1 LSYQEEEK
9 NFTNI
14 YIILIITRMGRS
26 RSSSSGSSSGGSK
39 RFFGSSNSSS
49 ASKPAQTRTAQPTH
63 AQPPA
68 VQHAPPPQHQQP
80 QAPMGAAPSSGGG
93 MFSGLGATLV
103 QGMAFGG
110 GSAIAHRVVDGI
122 AGPRTMQVEHV
133 NSNSSPDVA
142 NASNSLLT
150 SSPNA
155 VDSAS
160 ASKSTQNS
168 LTCGEEVQQFQQC
181 MTSNNNDFNKCQF
194 MFDALSSC
202 QRAAKENARW

>member
-1 LSYQEEEK
+1 
-9 NFTNI
+9 
-14 YIILIITRMGRS
+14 MGRS
-26 RSSSSGSSSGGSK
+26 RSSSSSSGSNK
-39 RFFGSSNSSS
+39 RFFGTST
-49 ASKPAQTRTAQPTH
+49 ASKPAATRTAQPTH

-68 VQHAPPPQHQQP
+68 PVQHAPTPQHQQ
-80 QAPMGAAPSSGGG
+80 APMAAAPAAGGG
-93 MFSGLGATLV
+93 LLSGLGSTLM

-133 NSNSSPDVA
+133 NSNGSSSEVA
-142 NASNSLLT
+142 SASNSLLT

-160 ASKSTQNS
+160 ASKSNANS
-168 LTCGEEVQQFQQC
+168 LSCGEEVQQFQQC